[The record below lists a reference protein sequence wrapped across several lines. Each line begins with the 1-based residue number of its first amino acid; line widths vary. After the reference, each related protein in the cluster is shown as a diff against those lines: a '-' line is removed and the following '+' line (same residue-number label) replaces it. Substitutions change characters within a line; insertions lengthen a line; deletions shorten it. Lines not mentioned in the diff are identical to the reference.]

1 MRTGELNGIFPA
13 LVTPVNSAGEFQA
26 KPYEQLLERVY
37 RAGVQGVY
45 VCGQTGEGF
54 QLSLDDRRTATECAV
69 QNSPADAKVIVHVG
83 TPATADAIALAQH
96 AAKAGAH
103 LVSSLPPVGNYSFE
117 EIKSYYEAIAKASE
131 LPLMIYYFP
140 SLSPA
145 IRTTEQV
152 LDLCAIPN
160 VMGLKFTD
168 SDFFRLWSIRQ
179 SGAAVFAGSDEMLI
193 SGLVM
198 GANGGIGSTYNLIA
212 DSFVE
217 LYRHASSGHWEKA
230 RGAQNKINEFIQV
243 LLRYPI
249 HPALKQVLSWTG
261 IDCGSCIPP
270 RRELTPA
277 EQIDL
282 RARAMETELGRKLL
296 AESEVLAT
304 SR

>member
-1 MRTGELNGIFPA
+1 MVELKGIFPA
-13 LVTPVNSAGEFQA
+13 LVTPVNSDGEFQA
-26 KPYEQLLERVY
+26 KPYEQLLKRVY
-37 RAGVQGVY
+37 KANIQGVY

-54 QLSLDDRRTATECAV
+54 QLSLDSRRTATECAV
-69 QNSPADAKVIVHVG
+69 QNSPADTKVIVHVG
-83 TPATADAIALAQH
+83 TPITADAVALAKH
-96 AAKAGAH
+96 AAESGAH

-117 EIKSYYEAIAKASE
+117 EIKSYYEAIAQASE
-131 LPLMIYYFP
+131 LPVMIYYFP
-140 SLSPA
+140 SLAPA

-152 LDLCAIPN
+152 LELCAIDN

-217 LYRHASSGHWEKA
+217 LYQHAASGSWEDA
-230 RGAQNKINEFIQV
+230 RTVQNKINGFIQA

-249 HPALKQVLSWTG
+249 HPVIKQILSWTG
-261 IDCGSCIPP
+261 IDSGSCILP
-270 RRELTPA
+270 RRSLTLA
-277 EQIDL
+277 EQTEL
-282 RARAMETELGRKLL
+282 RTSVLGTELGRKLL
-296 AESEVLAT
+296 ATSEVSAT

>member
-1 MRTGELNGIFPA
+1 MAELKGIFPA
-13 LVTPVNSAGEFQA
+13 LVTPVNSEGEFQPKA
-26 KPYEQLLERVY
+26 YEQLLKRVY
-37 RAGVQGVY
+37 KARIQGVY

-54 QLSLDDRRTATECAV
+54 QLSLDSRRTATECAV

-83 TPATADAIALAQH
+83 TPITADAVALARH
-96 AAKAGAH
+96 AAKSGAH

-117 EIKSYYEAIAKASE
+117 EIKSYYEAIAQASE

-152 LDLCAIPN
+152 LELCAIDN

-168 SDFFRLWSIRQ
+168 SDFFRLWAIRQ

-217 LYRHASSGHWEKA
+217 LYEHTSAGRWEDA
-230 RGAQNKINEFIQV
+230 RAVQNKINEFIQA

-249 HPALKQVLSWTG
+249 HPVIKQILSWTG
-261 IDCGSCIPP
+261 IDCGSCILP
-270 RRELTPA
+270 RRSLTTA
-277 EQIDL
+277 EQTDL
-282 RARAMETELGRKLL
+282 RTRVLETELGRKLL
-296 AESEVLAT
+296 ASSEVLT
-304 SR
+304 TTR